1 MTKAAR
7 VLPVP
12 IRAVAAAAALAAG
25 GFLVGVPAQASPGS
39 GTPAEPTAAAQPA
52 AITENTP
59 ADLAPGLAEA
69 LQRDLGITE
78 EAFRAAG
85 EAGQRA
91 AAALPRLQATPGF
104 TGLELRDGEIL
115 VYGTGTELEQQ
126 AEALGARLLAP
137 ADPVDPVDPVE
148 PVEPVPADG
157 GAEDANADADAE
169 EAGDAGDAVPET
181 ESSADEADKPAQ
193 GPAAGAEDPAAP
205 QATRTASDL
214 KELAL
219 DYIAN
224 FGVEGLQSVA
234 LGANGYTI
242 SVADPQAPRPAA
254 SARMA
259 AATATLTPADFA
271 SSYANVTV
279 KGSAGA
285 GTPLA
290 EEVFGGQGY
299 YGDAGDGMYAS
310 CSIGFNGWDPQG
322 NPAVI
327 TAGHCTGDGSVSTTL
342 LAPDVEGEAP
352 TTELGTF
359 GTSVFGGP
367 GNIPASF
374 PTNDPKNPDPAT
386 IGTDVAVIDSINESL
401 DLLPEVTQ
409 WNSAGLSET
418 TTRITGT
425 GTAVPGLPVC
435 RSGLTTGWKCG
446 TIVHHEAIFFLVA
459 GHNNGTDPK
468 DVRAVVGFMSDLEA
482 APGDSGGPVISGST
496 ALGVVSAGFDTDSD
510 GRIDTVGAA
519 DLTDALRYAPG
530 YSIAAFIDAP
540 TLDVKDGDTVYTD
553 QVLSGSA
560 PAGSVV
566 RFSLGDSGSELPVAA
581 DGTWS
586 IQVPRTVADGETI
599 RISVSA
605 ANGFN
610 KSRTTVYD
618 VVAEHSA
625 LDAPVLLSPTDG
637 SSSVGA
643 LSTIEGLAEPGA
655 EVEIEL
661 DSAGNDEGEGART
674 LAAAETISVTADDS
688 GSFSAALEEP
698 LVPGNYTLA
707 ATQDGITGKTAS
719 PAAAAAFSVLHPAP
733 AITSVR
739 DGEVFTEA
747 SAPRTISGTGIAGAA
762 LTLSTGEA
770 DSETVVAEDG
780 TWSVE
785 LDAFAPGEFTVTAVQ
800 ELDGVGS
807 APASAT
813 FQVTALQAA
822 AVTRTPDGLASTG
835 ADGGSMTALL
845 SAAGVLLLGGAAGIG
860 YSRRRS
866 TR

>member
-1 MTKAAR
+1 MTRAAR
-7 VLPVP
+7 VLPAP

-39 GTPAEPTAAAQPA
+39 GGAEEATTAIQPA
-52 AITENTP
+52 DALEGTP

-69 LQRDLGITE
+69 LQRDLGISE
-78 EAFRAAG
+78 EQFRAAG

-91 AAALPRLQATPGF
+91 AAALPQLQATAGF
-104 TGLELRDGEIL
+104 AGLELKDGEII
-115 VYGTGTELEQQ
+115 VYGTGTELEEQ
-126 AEALGARLLAP
+126 AEALGARLQAPVDAGEPAP
-137 ADPVDPVDPVE
+137 AD
-148 PVEPVPADG
+148 
-157 GAEDANADADAE
+157 AEEAE
-169 EAGDAGDAVPET
+169 EAGDAGNSAEDTET
-181 ESSADEADKPAQ
+181 EQPVQTEPE
-193 GPAAGAEDPAAP
+193 PAAGEESGEADAP

-214 KELAL
+214 SALAL
-219 DYIAN
+219 DYIAS

-242 SVADPQAPRPAA
+242 SVADPDTPRPAA
-254 SARMA
+254 SARMSAA
-259 AATATLTPADFA
+259 AATVTPAEFA

-279 KGSAGA
+279 KDSAGA

-299 YGDAGDGMYAS
+299 YGEAGAGMYAS
-310 CSIGFNGWDPQG
+310 CSVGFNGWDPEG

-327 TAGHCTGDGSVSTTL
+327 TAGHCTGDGTISATV
-342 LAPDVEGEAP
+342 LAPDAEGESA
-352 TTELGTF
+352 TTKLGTF
-359 GTSVFGGP
+359 GTSVFGGL
-367 GNIPASF
+367 GNSPI
-374 PTNDPKNPDPAT
+374 DPNNPDPAA
-386 IGTDVAVIDSINESL
+386 IGTDIAVINSVNEDL

-409 WNSAGLSET
+409 WNGAGLSET

-425 GTAVPGLPVC
+425 GTAVAGLPVC

-446 TIVHHEAIFFLVA
+446 TVTELGIFMVA
-459 GHNNGTDPK
+459 GHNHSASNS

-482 APGDSGGPVISGST
+482 APGDSGGPVIAGNT
-496 ALGVVSAGFDTDSD
+496 ALGLVSAGFDTNGD
-510 GRIDTVGAA
+510 GAHDAVGAA
-519 DLTDALRYAPG
+519 DLSDALSYTPG
-530 YSIAAFIDAP
+530 YTIAAFLEAP
-540 TLDVKDGDTVYTD
+540 ALDVKNGDTVYTD
-553 QVLSGSA
+553 QVLTGTA

-566 RFSLGDSGSELPVAA
+566 RISINDAGNEIPAAA

-586 IQVPRTVADGETI
+586 VKVPRTVADGETT

-610 KSRTTVYD
+610 KSKTTVYEL
-618 VVAEHSA
+618 VTEHSA
-625 LDAPVLLSPTDG
+625 LDAPVLLSPADG
-637 SSSVGA
+637 SAPVGA

-655 EVEIEL
+655 TVEIEL
-661 DSAGNDEGEGART
+661 GTAGNGEEQGARA
-674 LAAAETISVTADDS
+674 LAAGEAITVTATDS
-688 GSFSAALEEP
+688 GAFSAKLDEP
-698 LVPGNYTLA
+698 LTPGNYTLS
-707 ATQDGITGKTAS
+707 ATQDGITGKKVSA
-719 PAAAAAFSVLHPAP
+719 AAAAAFSVLHPAP

-762 LTLSTGEA
+762 LTLGTGGA
-770 DSETVVAEDG
+770 DAETVVAEDG

-785 LDAFAPGEFTVTAVQ
+785 VGAFAPGEFTVTAVQ

-807 APASAT
+807 APATAT
-813 FQVTALQAA
+813 FEVTALQAA

-835 ADGGSMTALL
+835 ADGGSLTALL

-866 TR
+866 SIS

>member
-39 GTPAEPTAAAQPA
+39 GGPEESTTAAQPA
-52 AITENTP
+52 ATTVSTP

-69 LQRDLGITE
+69 LQRDLGISE

-91 AAALPRLQATPGF
+91 AAALPQLQATPGF
-104 TGLELRDGEIL
+104 TGLELLDGEIL

-126 AEALGARLLAP
+126 AQALGARLLAP
-137 ADPVDPVDPVE
+137 AGPVE
-148 PVEPVPADG
+148 PAPVDG
-157 GAEDANADADAE
+157 DAEGTGAE
-169 EAGDAGDAVPET
+169 EAGDAGPAVPET
-181 ESSADEADKPAQ
+181 ESGGGEPAEPEQ
-193 GPAAGAEDPAAP
+193 EPAAGAGDPAAP

-259 AATATLTPADFA
+259 AATLTPADFA
-271 SSYANVTV
+271 SSYANVAV

-299 YGDAGDGMYAS
+299 YGEAGAGMYAS
-310 CSIGFNGWDPQG
+310 CSVGFNGWDPEG

-342 LAPDVEGEAP
+342 LAPDAEGEAP
-352 TTELGTF
+352 STNLGTF

-367 GNIPASF
+367 GNSSI
-374 PTNDPKNPDPAT
+374 DPENPDPAA
-386 IGTDVAVIDSINESL
+386 IGTDIAVINSVNEDL

-418 TTRITGT
+418 TTRITGM
-425 GTAVPGLPVC
+425 GTAVAGLPVC

-446 TIVHHEAIFFLVA
+446 TVSELGIFLVA
-459 GHNNGTDPK
+459 GHNNASNPE

-482 APGDSGGPVISGST
+482 APGDSGGPVIAGST

-510 GRIDTVGAA
+510 GSIDTVGAA
-519 DLTDALRYAPG
+519 DLADALRYTPG

-566 RFSLGDSGSELPVAA
+566 RLSLGDSDSELPVAA

-586 IQVPRTVADGETI
+586 IQVPRTVADGETV

-610 KSRTTVYD
+610 KSRATVYD

-655 EVEIEL
+655 AVEIEL
-661 DSAGNDEGEGART
+661 DSAGNDEEKDART
-674 LAAAETISVTADDS
+674 LAAAETITVAADDS
-688 GSFSAALEEP
+688 GSFSAALDEP
-698 LVPGNYTLA
+698 LTPGSYTLT
-707 ATQDGITGKTAS
+707 ATQDGIVGKTVSA
-719 PAAAAAFSVLHPAP
+719 AAAAAFSVLYPAP

-747 SAPRTISGTGIAGAA
+747 SAPGTISGTGIAGAA
-762 LTLSTGEA
+762 LTLSLGEA
-770 DSETVVAEDG
+770 GSETVVAEDG

-785 LDAFAPGEFTVTAVQ
+785 MDAFTPGEFTVTAVQ
-800 ELDGVGS
+800 ALDGVGS
-807 APASAT
+807 ASASAT

-866 TR
+866 IR

>member
-1 MTKAAR
+1 M
-7 VLPVP
+7 
-12 IRAVAAAAALAAG
+12 
-25 GFLVGVPAQASPGS
+25 
-39 GTPAEPTAAAQPA
+39 
-52 AITENTP
+52 
-59 ADLAPGLAEA
+59 
-69 LQRDLGITE
+69 
-78 EAFRAAG
+78 
-85 EAGQRA
+85 
-91 AAALPRLQATPGF
+91 
-104 TGLELRDGEIL
+104 
-115 VYGTGTELEQQ
+115 
-126 AEALGARLLAP
+126 
-137 ADPVDPVDPVE
+137 
-148 PVEPVPADG
+148 
-157 GAEDANADADAE
+157 
-169 EAGDAGDAVPET
+169 
-181 ESSADEADKPAQ
+181 
-193 GPAAGAEDPAAP
+193 
-205 QATRTASDL
+205 
-214 KELAL
+214 
-219 DYIAN
+219 
-224 FGVEGLQSVA
+224 EGLQSVA

-242 SVADPQAPRPAA
+242 SVADPQAPRPAG

-299 YGDAGDGMYAS
+299 YGEAGAGMYAS

-342 LAPDVEGEAP
+342 LAPDAEGEAP

-367 GNIPASF
+367 GNSSIDPA
-374 PTNDPKNPDPAT
+374 NPDPAA
-386 IGTDVAVIDSINESL
+386 IGTDIAVINSVNEDL

-425 GTAVPGLPVC
+425 GTAVAGLPVC

-446 TIVHHEAIFFLVA
+446 TVTELGIFLVA
-459 GHNNGTDPK
+459 GHNNASNPD

-496 ALGVVSAGFDTDSD
+496 ALGVVSAGFDTNSD
-510 GRIDTVGAA
+510 GSIDTVGAA

-566 RFSLGDSGSELPVAA
+566 RFSLGESGTELPVAA

-661 DSAGNDEGEGART
+661 DSAGNDEGEGARA

-785 LDAFAPGEFTVTAVQ
+785 MDAFAPGEFTVTAVQ